1 MSETQI
7 IVEGK
12 ALSKEFNGNTVL
24 KNASIRC
31 EAGKAVALVGENGAG
46 KSTLMNIISGGLAP
60 TSGTVEVDGCP
71 VRFTSPLQAR
81 AMGIAFVHQELSL
94 MEEMTVGENILLG
107 REPRRHGLIDQKEL
121 HSQAAGI
128 LTDIGYDIPVHG
140 IVADLAPLRPADHR
154 NRQGVGGQ
162 PARHHF

>member
-46 KSTLMNIISGGLAP
+46 KSTLMTLSAADSRPRPALWRWTAAPCGLLRRCRRGP
-60 TSGTVEVDGCP
+60 WV
-71 VRFTSPLQAR
+71 SPLCTRSSA
-81 AMGIAFVHQELSL
+81 
-94 MEEMTVGENILLG
+94 
-107 REPRRHGLIDQKEL
+107 
-121 HSQAAGI
+121 
-128 LTDIGYDIPVHG
+128 
-140 IVADLAPLRPADHR
+140 
-154 NRQGVGGQ
+154 
-162 PARHHF
+162 

>member
-24 KNASIRC
+24 KDVSIRC
-31 EAGKAVALVGENGAG
+31 EAGRAVALVGENGAG

-60 TSGTVEVDGCP
+60 TSGTVEVDGSP

-81 AMGIAFVHQELSL
+81 DMGIAFVH
-94 MEEMTVGENILLG
+94 
-107 REPRRHGLIDQKEL
+107 
-121 HSQAAGI
+121 
-128 LTDIGYDIPVHG
+128 
-140 IVADLAPLRPADHR
+140 
-154 NRQGVGGQ
+154 
-162 PARHHF
+162 